1 VVGRATSLLGE
12 RRLAAFAALGA
23 AVGVYYVVRKDLPD
37 LPVWWDVALLC
48 FPIMPAVLGLLYVL
62 LPAWRARGVVV
73 FAVFAVLGIAATAL
87 ELADDQLAGNFAKL
101 FCFAFFGWWAL
112 RFFEELWWVA
122 LIALIVPLV
131 DSFSVFSNAGP
142 THNITEHHFGSY
154 LAVAVAFVVP
164 NHSSAQIGPPDVIF
178 FSLYLAAA
186 DRFRLR
192 VAATFWAMA
201 LLLGLTIVLSVGID
215 VSGLPALVPLSL
227 GFLGVN
233 ADVIWRRIRSER
245 AAAAS

>member
-1 VVGRATSLLGE
+1 
-12 RRLAAFAALGA
+12 
-23 AVGVYYVVRKDLPD
+23 
-37 LPVWWDVALLC
+37 
-48 FPIMPAVLGLLYVL
+48 
-62 LPAWRARGVVV
+62 
-73 FAVFAVLGIAATAL
+73 
-87 ELADDQLAGNFAKL
+87 
-101 FCFAFFGWWAL
+101 
-112 RFFEELWWVA
+112 VA